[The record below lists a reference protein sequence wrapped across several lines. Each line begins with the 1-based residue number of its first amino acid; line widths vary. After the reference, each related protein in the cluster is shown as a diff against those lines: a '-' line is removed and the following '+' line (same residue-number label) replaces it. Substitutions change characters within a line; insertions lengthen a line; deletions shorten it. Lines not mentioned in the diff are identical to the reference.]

1 MNNTKKLVLGLGVMG
16 LILGISGAIA
26 STASAYRGNPGVKG
40 PNYSIERHE
49 TMEKAFETNDYISW
63 KNLVQNKGRVTQIIN
78 KDNFA
83 KFAEAHELAEKG
95 DLEGAKKIRQELGL
109 GLKDGSG
116 KGMRNGFGKGINM
129 GKHINR

>member
-1 MNNTKKLVLGLGVMG
+1 MNKTKKLVLGLGVMA
-16 LILGISGAIA
+16 LTLGISGAIA
-26 STASAYRGNPGVKG
+26 STANAYKGDPSVKG
-40 PNYSIERHE
+40 PNYSAERH
-49 TMEKAFETNDYISW
+49 TAMEKAFEANDYLSW
-63 KNLVQNKGRVTQIIN
+63 KNLMQDKGRVTQIIN

-116 KGMRNGFGKGINM
+116 QGMRGGFGKGTNM
-129 GKHINR
+129 GNHINR